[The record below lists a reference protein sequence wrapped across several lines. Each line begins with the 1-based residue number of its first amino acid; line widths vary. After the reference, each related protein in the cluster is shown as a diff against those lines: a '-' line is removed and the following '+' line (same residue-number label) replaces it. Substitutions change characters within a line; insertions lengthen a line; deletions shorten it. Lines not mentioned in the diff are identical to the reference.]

1 LEEAIAVL
9 KITWL
14 SRKGRPATL
23 KLEGELLGPWVE
35 IVCDACINRPHRT
48 KRLRLDLT
56 AVTYADS
63 AGTQL
68 LRDLMAEGVEI
79 ASCSSFVGELLRLEP

>member
-1 LEEAIAVL
+1 ML

-14 SRKGRPATL
+14 SRKGWVATI
-23 KLEGELLGPWVE
+23 KLEGELRGPWVE
-35 IVCDACINRPHRT
+35 TVRDAYIRWPLQS
-48 KRLRLDLT
+48 KRLRLDLA
-56 AVTYADS
+56 AVTYADA

-79 ASCSSFVGELLRLEP
+79 ASCSSFVSELLRLEG